1 MVRLTAFSQFFYS
14 FPLKKSLQLFAQPP
28 SPKAN
33 AANNRTRFDHLVS
46 FPTFSIIFIIS
57 RFDCGADAGT
67 HRDHCL
73 RTSQGTAG
81 RDFQVYRWEWL
92 KRSQSHNDI
101 FIPNNNAC
109 LLIIP
114 NKADLVSEA
123 GIRNYSSG
131 GGVKAPATDATN
143 VQGSRPSDPG
153 PSSRVVEENLQSDPI
168 LAGSAS
174 KRQLKHPLEPGQDWE
189 VLGHPLTHSD
199 ATFLL

>member
-81 RDFQVYRWEWL
+81 RDFQVYRWERL
-92 KRSQSHNDI
+92 KRSI
-101 FIPNNNAC
+101 FILNNDVC
-109 LLIIP
+109 LLIIQ
-114 NKADLVSEA
+114 NKADLISEA

-131 GGVKAPATDATN
+131 GGVKAPATDAKK
-143 VQGSRPSDPG
+143 GSRPSSDPG
-153 PSSRVVEENLQSDPI
+153 PSSRIVKENLQSDPI